1 MKKRLILLAAL
12 PLVLL
17 LAGCMAGANAK
28 DAGKYSMNA
37 SVAYGAAEDGSLDK
51 TTVTYQI
58 FVGGAKEDV
67 ENIASQEILIN
78 ADYVDILRESG
89 PHQARM
95 NYGDQPYLEMSGA
108 FVFDTQ
114 GKSKEE
120 IDAMGLL
127 RGVSVVDKDQNAYVL
142 EFQK

>member
-1 MKKRLILLAAL
+1 MKKRLILLAVL

-17 LAGCMAGANAK
+17 VAGCMAGTNAM

-37 SVAYGAAEDGSLDK
+37 SVAYGVAEDDSLDK

-58 FVGGAKEDV
+58 FVGGAKEDI
-67 ENIASQEILIN
+67 ENIASQEVLIN
-78 ADYVDILRESG
+78 ADYVDILWESG
-89 PHQARM
+89 PHQAQM
-95 NYGDQPYLEMSGA
+95 HYGDQPYLEMSGA

-127 RGVSVVDKDQNAYVL
+127 KGVSVVDKDQNAYML

>member
-1 MKKRLILLAAL
+1 
-12 PLVLL
+12 
-17 LAGCMAGANAK
+17 MAGTNAK

-37 SVAYGAAEDGSLDK
+37 SVAYGAAEDDSLDK

-58 FVGGAKEDV
+58 FVGGAKEDI
-67 ENIASQEILIN
+67 ENIASQEVLIN
-78 ADYVDILRESG
+78 ADYVDILWERA
-89 PHQARM
+89 PRQAQM
-95 NYGDQPYLEMSGA
+95 NYGDQPYLEMSDA
-108 FVFDTQ
+108 FIFDTQ

-127 RGVSVVDKDQNAYVL
+127 KGVSIVDKDQNAYVL